1 MNDIY
6 EVLNHVDIDLSKY
19 EDKPLNDMEVMKVK
33 NRLKGKIK
41 NKRGK
46 GIRWTQRV
54 AIIVGILTL
63 SLVLI
68 YKENPTFATNLP
80 VVGNLIKNI
89 IGEGNEEYDK
99 YTQVINK
106 TIEKNGFRV
115 TLKEFNIDSIEARVA
130 ATFET
135 DEILDKE
142 KVITLNPKL
151 YINGEWINCS
161 GGGNKEVVDDHKYMT
176 VDTLNISK
184 AVNVIPEDMEVRLE
198 YEEIMLKDKSVKGPW
213 IFKFKASKKDVM
225 TETKTYKIDK
235 SFKLKNGDEVFLEEI
250 TITPL
255 AMNLKYKS
263 NGSEL
268 DFITSEV
275 RDDSGNEV
283 KITGGN
289 SHSNGKEISG
299 EELFNAPRKD
309 VKKLNFKLEAKKL
322 GEKDELLGK
331 YDFEIDLSK

>member
-6 EVLNHVDIDLSKY
+6 EALNHVDIDLSKY
-19 EDKPLNDMEVMKVK
+19 EDKPLSDMEVMKAK

-46 GIRWTQRV
+46 VRKWTQRV
-54 AIIVGILTL
+54 AIIVGTL
-63 SLVLI
+63 ALALAVT
-68 YKENPTFATNLP
+68 YKANPTFATNLP
-80 VVGNLIKNI
+80 MVGNLIKDI

-135 DEILDKE
+135 DETLDKE
-142 KVITLNPKL
+142 KVITHNPKL

-161 GGGNKEVVDDHKYMT
+161 GGGSKEVVDDHKYVT
-176 VDTLNISK
+176 VDTLNIAK
-184 AVNVIPEDMEVRLE
+184 AGNVIPENMEVRLE

-213 IFKFKASKKDVM
+213 IFKFKASKKDVT

-235 SFKLKNGDEVFLEEI
+235 SFKLKDGSDVFLEEI

-263 NGSEL
+263 NSRDL
-268 DFITSEV
+268 DFITAEV
-275 RDDSGNEV
+275 REDNGNEV
-283 KITGGN
+283 KATGGS

-299 EELFNAPRKD
+299 EQRFNAPRKE
-309 VKKLNFKLEAKKL
+309 VKKLKFKLEPKKF
-322 GEKDELLGK
+322 GEKDELLGQ
-331 YDFEIDLSK
+331 YDFELDLSK